1 MNIQSTRVVF
11 APPPPPLQR
20 ASVQRSAHRRHAH
33 NHRQRASASKQARS
47 RTNPGAARYGRV
59 ATVRPLCD
67 RKSAMCRDQIIR
79 FSCDRC
85 IKMCVPT
92 DRGRT
97 DARSQRTGTGTDGVR
112 TDGGGGETSSP
123 ATTTAATARRCEV
136 CVCVCTNTRA
146 MSLTVYR
153 RAISAYVLLRMLAY
167 AGSLRSFGKNCCT
180 DLVCVCVCWCDD
192 ENVFP
197 TSAEN
202 AFAYKCA
209 RTQRIGCACA
219 HVALSLYLCLTRTG
233 VLSVRL
239 SSDARCVCE
248 FCCGRAGLYIICSI
262 FCLSKLVYGCVMIN
276 STKQLSVL
284 AGCRADRST
293 DGRFCVVNT

>member
-180 DLVCVCVCWCDD
+180 DLVCVCVCVGATTKTC
-192 ENVFP
+192 FQHP
-197 TSAEN
+197 PKMHLLTSAH
-202 AFAYKCA
+202 ALRGSA
-209 RTQRIGCACA
+209 A
-219 HVALSLYLCLTRTG
+219 HAHMWLSLSI
-233 VLSVRL
+233 SVSL
-239 SSDARCVCE
+239 E
-248 FCCGRAGLYIICSI
+248 LGFCR
-262 FCLSKLVYGCVMIN
+262 
-276 STKQLSVL
+276 
-284 AGCRADRST
+284 
-293 DGRFCVVNT
+293 